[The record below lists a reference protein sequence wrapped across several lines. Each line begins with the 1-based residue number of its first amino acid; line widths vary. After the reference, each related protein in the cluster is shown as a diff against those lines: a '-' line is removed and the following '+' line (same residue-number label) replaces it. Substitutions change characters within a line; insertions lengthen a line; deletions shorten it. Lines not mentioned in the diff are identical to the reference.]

1 MRLRGMRVYLVLT
14 ILPIAATLATGSV
27 AILSWQRRTVPG
39 ARAFSFFAASLYVWC
54 FFSVFEYL
62 SQDTFARILFG
73 KLQYFGIS
81 TFAVFWLAF
90 TLQYTHQDSWLTR
103 RNWVLSLVLPG
114 LSLIFSLLAPR
125 LGLIWRSVEA
135 VRGPVLTLSIEHG
148 WWFNWVMV
156 PYNYLLF
163 SLGIGLLLQASFA
176 NSRLY
181 RQQTL
186 FLLAAGLFP
195 FLFNVIYVVA
205 DVTFYGMDLT
215 PIGMAVSSVMVM
227 FGLFQT
233 RLFELSPIPYRTVFL
248 STAEAVILLDR
259 YQQIVDLNPSAE
271 QTCRQAN
278 PIGQPLEQ
286 VFPEYSQ
293 CLQMTAAARVITV
306 ADAASEYREVKV
318 RPLTSPAGQPVGT
331 VLIVRDVTLE
341 QRQQRQ
347 LERDAYLDSLTGVFN
362 RRQFQQ
368 SAEQALQYSRQ
379 QGTPLAL
386 LFVDLNNFKPI
397 NDTYGHAAG
406 DSVLRH
412 VADCLQ
418 ASIRAGDG
426 VARMGGDE
434 FVLLLQTDRIGATRM
449 CDRITERLQSPVIID
464 QRSIDVEVS
473 IGVACYPT
481 DGTSVE
487 SLLAVADQAMYR
499 QKQARRR

>member
-1 MRLRGMRVYLVLT
+1 
-14 ILPIAATLATGSV
+14 
-27 AILSWQRRTVPG
+27 
-39 ARAFSFFAASLYVWC
+39 
-54 FFSVFEYL
+54 
-62 SQDTFARILFG
+62 
-73 KLQYFGIS
+73 
-81 TFAVFWLAF
+81 
-90 TLQYTHQDSWLTR
+90 
-103 RNWVLSLVLPG
+103 
-114 LSLIFSLLAPR
+114 
-125 LGLIWRSVEA
+125 
-135 VRGPVLTLSIEHG
+135 
-148 WWFNWVMV
+148 
-156 PYNYLLF
+156 
-163 SLGIGLLLQASFA
+163 
-176 NSRLY
+176 
-181 RQQTL
+181 
-186 FLLAAGLFP
+186 
-195 FLFNVIYVVA
+195 
-205 DVTFYGMDLT
+205 YGMDLT

-464 QRSIDVEVS
+464 QRAIDVEVS

-487 SLLAVADQAMYR
+487 SLLAVADQAMYQ